1 MTRSDLIEQLRLKYP
16 QLTAP
21 DVELA
26 VRHILDGISMA
37 LGNQSRVEIRGF
49 GSFVIN
55 HRPPRIGRNPKTG
68 EAVAI
73 PAKGVPH
80 FRSGKELAERVKN
93 G

>member
-1 MTRSDLIEQLRLKYP
+1 MTRSDLIEQLRLKHP

-37 LGNQSRVEIRGF
+37 LGNQGRVEIRGF

-80 FRSGKELAERVKN
+80 FRTGKELAERVNN